1 MIVSTCMI
9 VPVYMHNWQGCCVMI
24 QPIQLQWTNR
34 YLLLVLCTAIDTNI
48 VSMVQQLAAQVRPQ
62 MFHITDVI
70 MTFNVT
76 YSDWARVISGRTS
89 LISSL
94 LLRSAVDLCRAACDT
109 HSRGNERS
117 ARRDCV
123 RVRKSFR

>member
-9 VPVYMHNWQGCCVMI
+9 VPVYVHNWQGCCVMI

-94 LLRSAVDLCRAACDT
+94 LLRSAAVTPAY
-109 HSRGNERS
+109 
-117 ARRDCV
+117 
-123 RVRKSFR
+123 RKLI